1 MKSLFIAEKYYT
13 PQISF
18 DVENKLFEIS
28 GESFS
33 EYSMEFY
40 EPVLQWLEAYTR
52 EIHANI
58 VFNFKVSYFN
68 TSSSRRLYEIFK
80 ILDNYHKAAKGYVK
94 VHWYCSSD
102 DMDMIE
108 AGEDFQEDFNLPFEI
123 VLQKRSMVA

>member
-18 DVENKLFEIS
+18 DVDNYLFEIS

-33 EYSMEFY
+33 EYSLEFY

-52 EIHANI
+52 ENQSAIT
-58 VFNFKVSYFN
+58 FNFRVTYYN
-68 TSSSRRLYEIFK
+68 TSSSRRFYEIIK
-80 ILDNYHKAAKGYVK
+80 ILDNYHKSRGSVM
-94 VHWYCSSD
+94 VNWYCSSE

-108 AGEDFQEDFNLPFEI
+108 SGEDFQEDFDIPFEV
-123 VLQKRSMVA
+123 VLQDRNLVA